1 MGRGALWTKEE
12 VNALA
17 AIMNRHIGPL
27 NGHSVHFF
35 RRLLRLGRIPH
46 ILTAEPNPRT
56 PIAMNRY
63 LTEHRYMFF
72 HHYFDYM
79 FVKLRSS
86 W

>member
-17 AIMNRHIGPL
+17 SIMTRYTGPL

-35 RRLLRLGRIPH
+35 MRLLRLGRIPP

-63 LTEHRYMFF
+63 LTEHRYNVF
-72 HHYFDYM
+72 
-79 FVKLRSS
+79 
-86 W
+86 